1 MLIKNV
7 DIITENKPDEII
19 YGASIL
25 IKGDTIER
33 IIKNGEPLPNDAEI
47 IDGNGITTDLL
58 LKNGIKVFGETQIE
72 ELFESLRLAKAPLQ
86 LSFAF

>member
-1 MLIKNV
+1 MKHRRRRQSILKPTPYFEKNAKGKSFMLIKNV

-33 IIKNGEPLPNDAEI
+33 IIKKSRE
-47 IDGNGITTDLL
+47 
-58 LKNGIKVFGETQIE
+58 
-72 ELFESLRLAKAPLQ
+72 
-86 LSFAF
+86 

>member
-25 IKGDTIER
+25 IKGDTI
-33 IIKNGEPLPNDAEI
+33 
-47 IDGNGITTDLL
+47 
-58 LKNGIKVFGETQIE
+58 
-72 ELFESLRLAKAPLQ
+72 
-86 LSFAF
+86 